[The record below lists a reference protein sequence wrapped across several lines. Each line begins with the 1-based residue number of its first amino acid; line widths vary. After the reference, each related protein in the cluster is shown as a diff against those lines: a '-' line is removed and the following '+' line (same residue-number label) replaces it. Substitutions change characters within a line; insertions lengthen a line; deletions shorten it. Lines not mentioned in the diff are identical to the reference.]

1 MPYCR
6 KCGAKLD
13 EDARFC
19 RVCGTPVTAVAAA
32 TRPTAPKRRRPFYLL
47 PVVILMAVL
56 LTAVVISALLF
67 LPFTP
72 VNLNQTRQL
81 DSEVGVDHLILVF
94 QADVAQVNFFFENL
108 SGKML
113 LLNVTASGW
122 TGLLSD
128 PSKSL
133 AVTFY
138 SETINDT
145 VTATS
150 RVSHANVWPSL
161 FSLNVICDVYI
172 DPSARLNL
180 TIHSAV
186 GQITM
191 NASTHMTFEELNLET
206 TTGNV
211 DAKLRQGT
219 TVAGNISIKTTTGS
233 VQFQMDKAEVSGN
246 VSVNLQS
253 TTGSVN
259 ANVTEN
265 KLSGNV
271 TVNAETT
278 TGGVNLAMI
287 INDDVGAKIES
298 RTVVG
303 GISVEQQGFSGNQS
317 SLQSNNFPAGS
328 NFLVTLSTTTG
339 GIHVSATY
347 ESSVVLSAGSTYLP
361 LIKEKGL

>member
-13 EDARFC
+13 ETARFC
-19 RVCGTPVTAVAAA
+19 HVCGTPVVPVAA
-32 TRPTAPKRRRPFYLL
+32 TRPAAPTRRRPFYIL
-47 PVVILMAVL
+47 PVAILMAFL
-56 LTAVVISALLF
+56 LTAVVISALPF
-67 LPFTP
+67 LPFTS

-81 DSEVGVDHLILVF
+81 DSEVGVDNLILGF
-94 QADVAQVNFFFENL
+94 QADVAQVNVFFEKL
-108 SGKML
+108 PGKML

-122 TGLLSD
+122 TGLLGD

-161 FSLNVICDVYI
+161 FSLNVRCDVYI

-180 TIHSAV
+180 TIHSDV

-191 NASTHMTFEELNLET
+191 NASTHVTFEELNLET

-233 VQFQMDKAEVSGN
+233 VQFQMDKAGVSGN

-259 ANVTEN
+259 VDLTEKQ

-271 TVNAETT
+271 TVSAQTT
-278 TGGVNLAMI
+278 IGGVDLRMAIDN
-287 INDDVGAKIES
+287 DVGARIDSHADLGETNVDMQK
-298 RTVVG
+298 
-303 GISVEQQGFSGNQS
+303 FSGNQTL
-317 SLQSNNFPAGS
+317 LQSDNYPAGS
-328 NFLVTLSTTTG
+328 NFLVNLRTTTG
-339 GIHVSATY
+339 GININAAY
-347 ESSVVLSAGSTYLP
+347 LSSTVLS
-361 LIKEKGL
+361 

>member
-19 RVCGTPVTAVAAA
+19 YVCGTPVVPVAA
-32 TRPTAPKRRRPFYLL
+32 TRPTAPKRRRPFYIF
-47 PVVILMAVL
+47 PVAILIAVL
-56 LTAVVISALLF
+56 LSAIVIGALLF

-81 DSEVGVDHLILVF
+81 DSEVGVDHLILGF
-94 QADVAQVNFFFENL
+94 QADVAQVNVFFENL

-122 TGLLSD
+122 TGFLGD

-180 TIHSAV
+180 TIHSDV

-191 NASTHMTFEELNLET
+191 NASTHITFEELNLDT

-233 VQFQMDKAEVSGN
+233 VRFRMDKADVSGN

-253 TTGSVN
+253 TIGSVN
-259 ANVTEN
+259 VDLTEN
-265 KLSGNV
+265 QKLSGNV
-271 TVNAETT
+271 TVSARTT
-278 TGGVNLAMI
+278 IGGVDLSMVI
-287 INDDVGAKIES
+287 DDDVGARIES
-298 RTVVG
+298 HADLGEIKVDV
-303 GISVEQQGFSGNQS
+303 QKFSGNQTL
-317 SLQSNNFPAGS
+317 LQSDNYPAGS
-328 NFLVTLSTTTG
+328 NFLVNLRTTTG
-339 GIHVSATY
+339 GININATY
-347 ESSVVLSAGSTYLP
+347 ESSVVISATKNP
-361 LIKEKGL
+361 

>member
-1 MPYCR
+1 MPYCH

-19 RVCGTPVTAVAAA
+19 HVCGTPVVPVAT
-32 TRPTAPKRRRPFYLL
+32 TRPTAPTRRTPFYIL
-47 PVVILMAVL
+47 PVAILIAVL
-56 LTAVVISALLF
+56 LAAIVIGALLF

-81 DSEVGVDHLILVF
+81 NSEVGVDNLILDF
-94 QADVAQVNFFFENL
+94 QADAAQVNVFFEKL
-108 SGKML
+108 PGKML

-122 TGLLSD
+122 TGLLGD

-138 SETINDT
+138 SEMINDT

-172 DPSARLNL
+172 DPSANLSLDVDSSVGDIFMNVNRTVTLRSLNL
-180 TIHSAV
+180 QA
-186 GQITM
+186 
-191 NASTHMTFEELNLET
+191 
-206 TTGNV
+206 TTGNIE
-211 DAKLRQGT
+211 ASLSQG
-219 TVAGNISIKTTTGS
+219 VIIAGSVSLETTTGS
-233 VQFQMDKAEVSGN
+233 VQFQMDKADVSGN

-259 ANVTEN
+259 VDVTEN
-265 KLSGNV
+265 QLLGNV

-278 TGGVNLAMI
+278 TGGVNLAI
-287 INDDVGAKIES
+287 VINDDVGARIDS
-298 RTVVG
+298 RTAVG

-317 SLQSNNFPAGS
+317 LLQSNNYPAGS
-328 NFLVTLSTTTG
+328 NFLVNLRTTTG
-339 GIHVSATY
+339 GIHISATY
-347 ESSVVLSAGSTYLP
+347 ETSVVLS
-361 LIKEKGL
+361 

>member
-1 MPYCR
+1 MPYCH

-13 EDARFC
+13 ETARFC
-19 RVCGTPVTAVAAA
+19 HVCGTPVVPVAV
-32 TRPTAPKRRRPFYLL
+32 TRPAAPTRRRPLYIL
-47 PVVILMAVL
+47 PVAILIAIL
-56 LTAVVISALLF
+56 LTAIVISALLF

-81 DSEVGVDHLILVF
+81 DSEVGVDHLILGF
-94 QADVAQVNFFFENL
+94 QADVAQVNVFFENL
-108 SGKML
+108 PGKML

-122 TGLLSD
+122 IGLLDD

-145 VTATS
+145 TTATS

-180 TIHSAV
+180 TINSDV

-219 TVAGNISIKTTTGS
+219 TVASNISIKTTTGS
-233 VQFQMDKAEVSGN
+233 VQFQMDKADVSGN

-259 ANVTEN
+259 VDLTEN
-265 KLSGNV
+265 QKLSGNV
-271 TVNAETT
+271 TVYARTT
-278 TGGVNLAMI
+278 TGGVNLSMVI
-287 INDDVGAKIES
+287 DDDVGARIEPHADLGEIN
-298 RTVVG
+298 VDV
-303 GISVEQQGFSGNQS
+303 QKFSGNQTF
-317 SLQSNNFPAGS
+317 LQSDNYPAGS
-328 NFLVTLSTTTG
+328 NFLVNLRTSTG
-339 GIHVSATY
+339 GININAAY
-347 ESSVVLSAGSTYLP
+347 GSSTVIS
-361 LIKEKGL
+361 

>member
-19 RVCGTPVTAVAAA
+19 HVCVTPVVPVAA
-32 TRPTAPKRRRPFYLL
+32 TRPTAPTRRRPFYIL
-47 PVVILMAVL
+47 PVAILMAGL
-56 LTAVVISALLF
+56 LTAVVISALPI
-67 LPFTP
+67 LPFTS

-81 DSEVGVDHLILVF
+81 DSEVGVDNLILGF
-94 QADVAQVNFFFENL
+94 QADAAQVNVFFEKL
-108 SGKML
+108 PGKML

-122 TGLLSD
+122 TGLLGD

-180 TIHSAV
+180 TIHSDV

-191 NASTHMTFEELNLET
+191 NASTHITFEELNLET

-219 TVAGNISIKTTTGS
+219 TVASNISIKTTTGS
-233 VQFQMDKAEVSGN
+233 VQFQMDKADVSGN

-259 ANVTEN
+259 MDLTEN
-265 KLSGNV
+265 QKLSGNV
-271 TVNAETT
+271 TMSAQTT
-278 TGGVNLAMI
+278 IGGVNLRMVI
-287 INDDVGAKIES
+287 DDDVGARIES
-298 RTVVG
+298 HTELGEINVDV
-303 GISVEQQGFSGNQS
+303 QKFSGNKTL
-317 SLQSNNFPAGS
+317 LQSDNYPAGS
-328 NFLVTLSTTTG
+328 NFLVNLRTTTG
-339 GIHVSATY
+339 GININAAYGAST
-347 ESSVVLSAGSTYLP
+347 VLS
-361 LIKEKGL
+361 